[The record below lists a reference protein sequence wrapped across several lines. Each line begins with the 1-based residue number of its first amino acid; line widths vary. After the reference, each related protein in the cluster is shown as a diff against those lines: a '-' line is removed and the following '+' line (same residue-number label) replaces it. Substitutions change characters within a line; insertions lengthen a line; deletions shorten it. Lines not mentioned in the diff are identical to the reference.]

1 LNQISLAVPQS
12 LVKNYLHITFSTK
25 HRVPLI
31 SEIIEGEL
39 HNYLA
44 GICFDH
50 ECYPIKIGGYND
62 HVHVVCSLSRKIAL
76 SSFIEHLKTSSSK
89 CLPAGQAGIKTKGEN
104 LKDFYW
110 QGGYYAVSVNPCDLQ
125 NLIDY
130 VENQR
135 EHHGAQTY
143 QSEVI
148 GILKKNNIPYDE
160 RYVWD

>member
-1 LNQISLAVPQS
+1 MPQS
-12 LVKNYLHITFSTK
+12 LVKNYIHITFSTK
-25 HRVPLI
+25 HRAPLI
-31 SEIIEGEL
+31 SVNIEREL

-44 GICFDH
+44 RICAEH
-50 ECYPIKIGGYND
+50 ECYPIKIGGYDD

-89 CLPAGQAGIKTKGEN
+89 WIKTKGKKLEN
-104 LKDFYW
+104 FYW
-110 QGGYYAVSVNPCDLQ
+110 QGGYYAVSVNPADFQ

-135 EHHGAQTY
+135 EHHGAKSY
-143 QSEVI
+143 QQEVVS
-148 GILKKNNIPYDE
+148 ILEKNNIPYDE